1 MDKRKKMK
9 IIFVVISIILVLV
22 ILEVGIKSLV
32 SNVGQYVEKQKEEK
46 SQEEFYNSQPEVNKR
61 GAGEF
66 IESICEA
73 IKTSDYN
80 YVYEH
85 LDKTYSEYM
94 FENDFENMK
103 KYLKNIELGDK
114 YTVTKVSKT
123 ANVYHVLVGIESGDM
138 YTSRYFSVKKIEEGE
153 TSKYSFMFD
162 EYNALKNVKYR
173 ASANNIVYNLNYI
186 LETNDYLIYVVDIHK
201 SNNESTDIKVKNLSL
216 ITTNGKTVSGNLVEN
231 IGVENND
238 KNQRVHMVFPK
249 KSSSN
254 SFIQFD
260 SIVNEKED
268 VVKIFMENGIS

>member
-153 TSKYSFMFD
+153 TLKYSFMFD

-201 SNNESTDIKVKNLSL
+201 SSNESTDIKVKNLSL